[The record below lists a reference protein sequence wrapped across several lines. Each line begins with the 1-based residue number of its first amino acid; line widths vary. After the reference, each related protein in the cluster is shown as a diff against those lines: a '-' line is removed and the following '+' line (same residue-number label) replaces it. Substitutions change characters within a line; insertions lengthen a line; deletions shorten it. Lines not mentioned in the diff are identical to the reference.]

1 MIPLRKYPHMM
12 AITAAYS
19 LALLAPG
26 RAVPADEAGA
36 DLSGTWKLVVLA
48 FGDDEYAVIR
58 IDRRDGK
65 DRALVL
71 AAETSA
77 LGVADNL
84 TVDSLATEGGVV
96 RFTLKGSTGSSRF
109 EGRLAADGP
118 AAGKIRGTFRYR
130 NETFPARLERASDAR
145 LAYRRQGSLIRT
157 FAAAARNPDPLAKTE
172 SLRQGLQRYK
182 GNPTN
187 YLFYMEIL
195 ATAAAAG
202 LPPEEV
208 GLLADEMFKEAE
220 PHGVAWIQ
228 ELRIRALKALTPAKP
243 YADISLAIAQEA
255 ERSMDKDARPEQQAA
270 IVGMLARAASLVGRA
285 DLARE
290 AEARSEKIERL
301 LDEEYHKTVPPFRP
315 EPYKGRKDPR
325 ADAVAVMELFTGVQC
340 IPCVATDVAFDAL
353 LNAYQPSEFIGLQY
367 HLHVPG
373 FDALTN
379 KDTEARRNYYAEEIG
394 GTPAVMLNG
403 HPLPPGGGLM
413 HEAEDKFKEYR
424 GLIDRQLDSAKGA
437 SINLKA
443 TRSGDKVKIS
453 AEATVPASAKGK
465 DGEEAKARPRLRLVL
480 TERAVRYIGNNKLRI
495 HHHVVRGF
503 PGGVEGKELSAGET
517 RLQLELSLA
526 DVRRGI
532 EDYLSSILKAAPF
545 LPPTPPIAMEDLSV
559 VAFVQDDATRSILH
573 AVSVPVTASKP

>member
-1 MIPLRKYPHMM
+1 MTL
-12 AITAAYS
+12 AVASS
-19 LALLAPG
+19 LVLFAPG
-26 RAVPADEAGA
+26 RAAQADEAGA
-36 DLSGTWKLVVLA
+36 NLSGTWKLVVLA
-48 FGDDEYAVIR
+48 FGDDEYAMIR

-71 AAETSA
+71 ATETSA

-84 TVDSLATEGGVV
+84 TVDPLAIKDGGVN
-96 RFTLKGSTGSSRF
+96 FTLKGPSGSSRF

-118 AAGKIRGTFRYR
+118 ASGKIRGTFRYR
-130 NETFPARLERASDAR
+130 NETFPARLERSSDAR
-145 LAYRRQGSLIRT
+145 LAYRRQSPLIRT
-157 FAAAARNPDPLAKTE
+157 FTAAARNPDPVAKVE
-172 SLRQGLQRYK
+172 SLRLGLQGYK

-195 ATAAAAG
+195 ATAAASG

-220 PHGVAWIQ
+220 PHGVAWVQ
-228 ELRIRALKALTPAKP
+228 ELRIRALKALAGAKP
-243 YADISLAIAQEA
+243 YADVSLAIAGEA
-255 ERSMDKDARPEQQAA
+255 ERSMEKDARPEQQAA

-285 DLARE
+285 DIAKE
-290 AEARSEKIERL
+290 AEARSEKLEGL
-301 LDEEYHKTVPPFRP
+301 LDGEYHKAVPPFRP
-315 EPYKGRKDPR
+315 EPFKGRNDSR
-325 ADAVAVMELFTGVQC
+325 ADAVALMELFTGVQC
-340 IPCVATDVAFDAL
+340 MPCVATDVAFDAL
-353 LNAYQPSEFIGLQY
+353 LKAYKPTEFIGLQY

-379 KDTEARRNYYAEEIG
+379 KDTEARRDYYAEDIA

-403 HPLPPGGGLM
+403 HLLPPGGGLM
-413 HEAEDKFKEYR
+413 NEAEDRFKEYR
-424 GLIDRQLDSAKGA
+424 GLIDRQLESARGA
-437 SINLKA
+437 SITLKA
-443 TRSGDKVKIS
+443 TRSGDQVEIF

-503 PGGVEGKELSAGET
+503 PGGVEGKELSAGQG
-517 RLQLELSLA
+517 RLHVELSLA
-526 DVRRGI
+526 DVRHGI
-532 EDYLSSILKAAPF
+532 EDYLSSLLKAAPF
-545 LPPTPPIAMEDLSV
+545 LPPPPPIAMEELSV
-559 VAFVQDDATRSILH
+559 VALVQDDATRSILH